1 MNQLVL
7 TFDHDYD
14 SYPHFD
20 ASKFFARILRAK
32 RQLEKKEVS
41 LRQIGQCSF
50 TIDPYQKERL
60 FSCISES
67 SSPLRSYDWL
77 EGLKVSFE
85 KVEYL
90 NPEYE
95 DWRRSQY

>member
-1 MNQLVL
+1 MNHLVL

-20 ASKFFARILRAK
+20 ASKFFARIMRAK

-50 TIDPYQKERL
+50 TIAPDQKEQL
-60 FSCISES
+60 FSSISECWDS
-67 SSPLRSYDWL
+67 MHSNWL
-77 EGLKVSFE
+77 EGLKFSFE
-85 KVEYL
+85 KIEYL
-90 NPEYE
+90 NHEYE
-95 DWRRSQY
+95 DWKRSQH